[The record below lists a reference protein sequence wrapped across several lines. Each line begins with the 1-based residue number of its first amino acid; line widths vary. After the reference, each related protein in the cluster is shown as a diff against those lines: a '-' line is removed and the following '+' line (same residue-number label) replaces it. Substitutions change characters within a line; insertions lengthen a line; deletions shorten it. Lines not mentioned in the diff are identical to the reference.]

1 MSEESTKAT
10 IEKRAQ
16 EIAAGLPPTTAIGYT
31 PEEAE
36 LSHAIEVEGAS
47 ALRAIEQ
54 RIQELTPSD
63 AELVLA
69 TIADKLPL
77 LGPAFKILGL
87 PHADKAAEGA
97 KLLSEALDVAK
108 RTLGLF

>member
-10 IEKRAQ
+10 IAARAEQ
-16 EIAAGLPPTTAIGYT
+16 LRLALGESTAIGYT
-31 PEEAE
+31 PAEAE
-36 LSHAIEVEGAS
+36 LSHAISVEGAS
-47 ALRAIEQ
+47 MLAAIEQ
-54 RIQELTPSD
+54 RIKELTPSD

-77 LGPAFKILGL
+77 LGPAFAILGL

-97 KLLSEALDVAK
+97 KLIGEALDVAK

>member
-10 IEKRAQ
+10 IEKRSQ

-77 LGPAFKILGL
+77 LGPAFALLGL